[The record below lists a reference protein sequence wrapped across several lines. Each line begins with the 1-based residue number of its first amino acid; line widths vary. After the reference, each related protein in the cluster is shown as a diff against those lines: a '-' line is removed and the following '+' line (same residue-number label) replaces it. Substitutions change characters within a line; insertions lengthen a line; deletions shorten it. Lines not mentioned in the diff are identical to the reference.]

1 MTLYHS
7 LSLRVNRCLNMTV
20 TLSHGYSVFFLIHPL
35 RLSLLQ
41 LSQTSQNKVPSRLAP
56 WAPHRYR
63 SSCEENRFLPFD
75 AFRPWQKKTA
85 RCRIYFMFLC
95 DPFLMVLG
103 AAPGFVLRSFLTI
116 ECYRDQVVPEV
127 KLWPPACQAFIHS
140 AC

>member
-1 MTLYHS
+1 MVFLGVTQNS
-7 LSLRVNRCLNMTV
+7 LFSIFPLEYIYDTSPSIVFKSQQMSNMTV

-35 RLSLLQ
+35 RLSILQ

-95 DPFLMVLG
+95 DPFLMV
-103 AAPGFVLRSFLTI
+103 FLAL
-116 ECYRDQVVPEV
+116 CSG
-127 KLWPPACQAFIHS
+127 HS
-140 AC
+140 